1 MRRPQQRTRFRRK
14 SLIEMTTPQR
24 EHAAATAS
32 YAGSPEHKLPHAR
45 SDATLC
51 PSDLEGHQ
59 QEITVWL
66 RNAIAEG
73 HAGGFMEGSFP
84 RYVWYRDGERLFEG
98 RLTNQVLGE
107 YKGYPIGADEGPLEL
122 RSQNV

>member
-1 MRRPQQRTRFRRK
+1 MTASQRD
-14 SLIEMTTPQR
+14 
-24 EHAAATAS
+24 HAAAIAT
-32 YAGSPEHKLPHAR
+32 YTGSPEHKLPHAR

-51 PSDLEGHQ
+51 PPELEGNQ
-59 QEITVWL
+59 DELTRWL

-73 HAGGFMEGSFP
+73 KAGGFMEGAFP

-107 YKGYPIGADEGPLEL
+107 YKGYPIGPDEGPLEL
-122 RSQNV
+122 RPQNG